1 MSFDGNGTY
10 VSSDIQSEDQ
20 EPEFE
25 ESEASEE
32 GRERRYTISDM
43 YNICSDR
50 LLTDEDIKHF
60 TQKRTQDCQ
69 RIITKKNYICE
80 TKRELI

>member
-1 MSFDGNGTY
+1 MFFDGNGTY
-10 VSSDIQSEDQ
+10 VSSDIQ
-20 EPEFE
+20 
-25 ESEASEE
+25 
-32 GRERRYTISDM
+32 SDM

-60 TQKRTQDCQ
+60 TPKRTQDCQ